1 MSQSMQMSLLDV
13 SNSCLKLHNGL
24 YATCR
29 ISTCFGAFWSGVGR
43 NIGIAGFQCLVE
55 TLEIKMFSK
64 QNKICSLC
72 RETKFYELK
81 YKYLGYLRLEVVA
94 SHVMNN

>member
-1 MSQSMQMSLLDV
+1 MLDV

-64 QNKICSLC
+64 QNKILFLMQGD
-72 RETKFYELK
+72 KIL
-81 YKYLGYLRLEVVA
+81 
-94 SHVMNN
+94 